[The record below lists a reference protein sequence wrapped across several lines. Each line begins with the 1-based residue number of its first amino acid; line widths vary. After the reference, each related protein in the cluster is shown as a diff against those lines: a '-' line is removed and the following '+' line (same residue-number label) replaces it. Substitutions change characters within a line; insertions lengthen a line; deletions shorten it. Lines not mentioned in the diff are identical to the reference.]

1 MVGAL
6 VGAADRADRLAAEFE
21 AGLTEARR
29 RAARL
34 RRRPL
39 VYFEEWDEPLIS
51 GIAWVSQFDRHRRRH

>member
-1 MVGAL
+1 
-6 VGAADRADRLAAEFE
+6 
-21 AGLTEARR
+21 
-29 RAARL
+29 L